1 MSDLDMAIRLRS
13 IEGIMFDIDGCLVLS
28 DGPSGQDGY
37 VLPGAREAIEQARSS
52 GRRLCA
58 FTNGT
63 AQSPPDIANHLRSMG
78 LGIEDDEVLTPA
90 TVAAEVMAQQYPS
103 EPILVFGGDGMLHD
117 FRRRGVDV
125 VDVNKALANRSAE
138 ASAVVIG
145 WDTDFGRAKLQ
156 LAAAAVRGGA
166 KIYCTSDAPTF
177 ASSNWPNVGVSGFI
191 AVGLSHVTRQ
201 PYEVVGKPSD
211 NAMQLIARSLQ
222 TEPSRVLVI
231 GDDIELEA
239 AMARRA
245 GALAGLVLTGTTR
258 AEDLDHA
265 TDRNRPD
272 LVVDT
277 MTELVEL
284 FTAAD
289 AAAGGRMMAAR
300 KEKA

>member
-1 MSDLDMAIRLRS
+1 VSNLDMVERLRS

-37 VLPGAREAIEQARSS
+37 VLPGAREAVEQARSS
-52 GRRLCA
+52 GRRLCV

-63 AQSPPDIANHLRSMG
+63 AQSPRDIAHHLRSMG

-90 TVAAEVMAQQYPS
+90 TVAAEVMVQQYPS
-103 EPILVFGGDGMLHD
+103 EPVLVFGGDGMLHD
-117 FRRRGVDV
+117 FKKRGVDV
-125 VDVNKALANRSAE
+125 VDVKRALADRSAE

-177 ASSNWPNVGVSGFI
+177 ASSHWPNVGVSGFI

-201 PYEVVGKPSD
+201 PYEVLGKPSD
-211 NAMQLIARSLQ
+211 SAMQLIARTLR
-222 TEPSRVLVI
+222 TAPERVLVI

-245 GALAGLVLTGTTR
+245 GALAGLVLTGTTGK
-258 AEDLDHA
+258 EDLVDA
-265 TDRNRPD
+265 PEQNRPD
-272 LVVDT
+272 IVVDS
-277 MTELVEL
+277 MTELVDL
-284 FTAAD
+284 FNAAD
-289 AAAGGRMMAAR
+289 GLPSRSAVVAGTDRP
-300 KEKA
+300 